1 MAYTPAVNLTSSATL
16 AHLQAIHYR
25 KKALDR
31 LQTKFVFREAGMKDS
46 MPQGSGRTTQ
56 WFRMDN
62 LSASPSVKTE
72 GTVGTGQSITSRTV
86 QATLSQYA
94 NFINISDFLIA
105 TDIAPTVT
113 YASDL
118 LGLQAGTITDL
129 ITRNIIDAE
138 ATNTAQTALA
148 TYLRVSDLRVS
159 RHSLQAINVKPFDN
173 GEFLVFTHPYASYD
187 LVNDPAALG
196 LADIFKYNTAVGS
209 TPLVKYEDRGL
220 VTHIAG
226 CKVIETT
233 NGKTYTTS
241 GTNYYRTY
249 VFGQNGLGIC
259 DLEGKAPSEVSDPS
273 KQRFN
278 VNVIRMGPNPADP
291 EGVIGA
297 AVSYNFATT
306 SVILEGPP
314 GIGGSYRFKTID
326 TPSTIG

>member
-1 MAYTPAVNLTSSATL
+1 MAYTPAANLTSSATL

-62 LSASPSVKTE
+62 LTGTPSVKTE
-72 GTVGTGQSITSRTV
+72 GTVGTGQSLTSRTV

-94 NFINISDFLIA
+94 NFVNISDFLIA
-105 TDIAPTVT
+105 TDIAPTVN
-113 YASDL
+113 YASEL
-118 LGLQAGTITDL
+118 LGYQAGLITDL

-138 ATNTAQTALA
+138 AHNTAQTALA

-159 RHSLQAINVKPFDN
+159 RHSLQAINVLPFDN
-173 GEFLVFTHPYASYD
+173 GEFLCFTHPYASYD

-220 VTHIAG
+220 ITHVAG
-226 CKVIETT
+226 CKVVETT
-233 NGKTYTTS
+233 NGKTYTSS

-249 VFGQNGLGIC
+249 VFGKNGLGIC
-259 DLEGKAPSEVSDPS
+259 DLEGKGPSEVTDPS

-278 VNVIRMGPNPADP
+278 INVIRMGPNPADP

-306 SVILEGPP
+306 SVILEGPA
-314 GIGGSYRFKTID
+314 GIGGSYRFKTLD